1 MTPALQNPPAPTAES
16 VGTFLVGVEVGPAII
31 RAGVFDSHCHLLG
44 KTKITT
50 RRERGPAA
58 VIERIIKCIRYAVDE
73 CDYSMSQI
81 SKVGIAV
88 SGRINSEGIV
98 ESCPELDWQGIPLQA
113 ALAAELDTTVEV
125 SQVYELG
132 ALAIRS
138 LEINKPVT
146 RFAAVFLGPQI
157 GAAVSLGG
165 QWQDLQL
172 LRRDTNDPDALSRNI
187 LAAVPH
193 PVFGQFRGRDFR
205 KALRNSE
212 NRAVRDYV
220 THIAKTAGICA
231 ARIHQQFAPEII
243 ALGGGLIDEVK
254 EEILA
259 TAQASFE
266 QTVTGFT
273 GTLPTLIA
281 SRLGDL
287 APITGAAIWANGRQT
302 PRPAL
307 VPACTQ

>member
-1 MTPALQNPPAPTAES
+1 MTPVLQNPPTATAQS
-16 VGTFLVGVEVGPAII
+16 VGAFLVGVEVGPAII

-73 CDYSMSQI
+73 CDYSMSQV

-88 SGRINSEGIV
+88 SGRISPEGIV

-113 ALAAELDTTVEV
+113 ALVAGLDTKVEV
-125 SQVYELG
+125 SQVHELG

-138 LEINKPVT
+138 LEIDQPAA
-146 RFAAVFLGPQI
+146 RFAAIFLAPQI
-157 GAAVSLGG
+157 GAAVSLDG
-165 QWQDLQL
+165 QWQDLRL
-172 LRRDTNDPDALSRNI
+172 LRRDPSDPDALSRNI
-187 LAAVPH
+187 LASVPH

-212 NRAVRDYV
+212 NTAVRDYV
-220 THIAKTAGICA
+220 THVAETAGICA
-231 ARIHQQFAPEII
+231 ARIHQQFTPEII

-266 QTVTGFT
+266 QTVVGFT

-287 APITGAAIWANGRQT
+287 APITGAAIWANSRQAPT
-302 PRPAL
+302 TAL
-307 VPACTQ
+307 MPACRQ